1 MRETLSI
8 WYLSPLRRCNFKC
21 AYCSTEQPLITDHNE
36 WNRED
41 SPAAHQAVMKWLREL
56 PYQLRIRM
64 NSIGEPFV
72 SKSYLAS
79 VASFSHAE
87 NLEFLEVLTNGSFSR
102 SQFEKFAKEANVKK
116 LSFWMTYHHTQ
127 INVEKFV
134 EAAVL
139 ARDHGVSVV
148 VHALLFPDSTEQ
160 VRKLRD
166 LCAIHKLKLHVGLG
180 INFNGAY
187 EGKGFIPVMEQEVAQ
202 ELLDLNV
209 AFPSKVYTLAHKPS
223 GWQCSAGHQYIF
235 INPLGEIHQCATY
248 SDFTPEKKLG
258 SVLDEN
264 FKLTLRRNRYALCES
279 KSRCV
284 CVEDYQH
291 LELAEKHLRITHPS
305 FIASSQAE
313 ILKV

>member
-21 AYCSTEQPLITDHNE
+21 AYCSTEQPLITDNNE

-41 SPAAHQAVMKWLREL
+41 SQATHQAVMKWMSEL

-64 NSIGEPFV
+64 NSTGEPFV
-72 SKSYLAS
+72 SKSYLATI
-79 VASFSHAE
+79 ARMTHAE
-87 NLEFLEVLTNGSFSR
+87 NVEFLEVLTNGSFSK
-102 SQFEKFAKEANVKK
+102 SQFEKFALEANVKK
-116 LSFWMTYHHTQ
+116 LSLWMTYHHTQ
-127 INVEKFV
+127 IAVEKFI
-134 EAAVL
+134 EAAVI

-148 VHALLFPDSTEQ
+148 VHALLFPDSTAQ
-160 VRKLRD
+160 VAQLRD
-166 LCAIHKLKLHVGLG
+166 LCQLHSLKLHVGLG

-187 EGKGFIPVMEQEVAQ
+187 DGKGFIPVVEQEVSP
-202 ELLDLNV
+202 ELMDLNV
-209 AFPSKVYTLAHKPS
+209 AFPSKVYTLAKKPS

-248 SDFTPEKKLG
+248 SDFTPEKRLG
-258 SVLDEN
+258 SVMDAG
-264 FKLTLRRNRYALCES
+264 FKLKLRADRYAECQS
-279 KSRCV
+279 KAQCV

-305 FIASSQAE
+305 FIASSKAE